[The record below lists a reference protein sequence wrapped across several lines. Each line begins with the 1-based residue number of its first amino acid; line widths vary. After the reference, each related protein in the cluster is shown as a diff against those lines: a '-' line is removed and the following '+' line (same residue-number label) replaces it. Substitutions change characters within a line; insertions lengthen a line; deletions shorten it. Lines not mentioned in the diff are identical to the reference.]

1 MFNLQTLSEKQV
13 NMAEQTDE
21 LEETAVKEIDES
33 QIIDSKYRKII
44 LAAQRSKQLQRGA
57 MPRIE
62 MDLKQHKPTR
72 VAMKELESGI
82 IHFDTTKEK
91 KSN

>member
-1 MFNLQTLSEKQV
+1 MV
-13 NMAEQTDE
+13 EQTEE
-21 LEETAVKEIDES
+21 LEETNTVEIDQS

-57 MPRIE
+57 TPRIE
-62 MDLKQHKPTR
+62 MDLKHHKPTR

-91 KSN
+91 RSGQ

>member
-1 MFNLQTLSEKQV
+1 MV
-13 NMAEQTDE
+13 EQTE
-21 LEETAVKEIDES
+21 ESEETTTIEIDQS

-57 MPRIE
+57 MPRID
-62 MDLKQHKPTR
+62 MDMKHHKPTR
-72 VAMKELESGI
+72 IAMREIESGI
-82 IHFDTTKEK
+82 IHFDTTKEN